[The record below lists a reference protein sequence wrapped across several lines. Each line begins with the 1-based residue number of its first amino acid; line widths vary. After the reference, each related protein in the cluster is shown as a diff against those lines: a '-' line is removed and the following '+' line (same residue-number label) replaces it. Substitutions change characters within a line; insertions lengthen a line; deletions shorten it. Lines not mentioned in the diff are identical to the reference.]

1 MPSYNQNPSPNS
13 RPKAPSL
20 DYLNG
25 VRAKFHLPAE
35 PEGVKKIVD
44 LVKGKDSSSMQEI
57 VRIIDTDHMVSQRL
71 IKMAYPKAA
80 ARQGATVQMATSRLG
95 VNRVIVVMVGELL
108 SQAVIETFETMVS
121 MTLEKDDSPSISL
134 GDHYLLTGTVKFS
147 GKTNGI
153 VSLAFSPHLT
163 LLLCARL
170 MDGTMDDKY
179 PPEVTHD
186 VVGEIVNIITG
197 NLQSRLC
204 DAGFPSEMGLPE
216 VKYVPTLPK
225 DTVRGGSSDQFFF
238 RHSIYSLAAHLS
250 VDPKS
255 S

>member
-1 MPSYNQNPSPNS
+1 MQNPDPK
-13 RPKAPSL
+13 PKAPSME
-20 DYLNG
+20 YLNG
-25 VRAKFHLPAE
+25 VRAKFHLPPQ
-35 PEGVKKIVD
+35 PEAVHKIVD
-44 LVKGKDSSSMQEI
+44 LVKGKERSSMDEI
-57 VRIIDTDHMVSQRL
+57 VGIIKSDCAVSQRL

-80 ARQGATVQMATSRLG
+80 SREGATVLMATSRLG
-95 VNRVIVVMVGELL
+95 INNVIVVMVGQLL
-108 SQAVIETFETMVS
+108 IQAVLETFETMAS
-121 MTLEKDDSPSISL
+121 MTLEKEEAPSMSM
-134 GDHYLLTGTVKFS
+134 GDHYLLVATVKFS

>member
-121 MTLEKDDSPSISL
+121 MTLDVEDPSMVSSS
-134 GDHYLLTGTVKFS
+134 DQMFLTGTVRFS
-147 GKTNGI
+147 GKTNGQ
-153 VSLAFSPHLT
+153 VTLAFSPHLS
-163 LLLCARL
+163 LLIAARSL
-170 MDGTMDDKY
+170 GGTMDDTY
-179 PPEVTHD
+179 PPEVMND
-186 VVGEIVNIITG
+186 VIGEIVNIVTG

-204 DAGFPSEMGLPE
+204 DAGFESEVGLPE
-216 VKYVPTLPK
+216 VKYHSGLPK
-225 DTVRGGSSDQFFF
+225 GTVAGGSNDQFYF
-238 RHSIYSLAAHLS
+238 RHGMYSLAVNLS
-250 VDPKS
+250 IDPH
-255 S
+255 